1 LCYNRKMEN
10 QKQKG
15 EPPVSFRWTAAGL
28 LDAEKRFRRIQGY
41 QQLPLL
47 KAALER
53 EAYHQERKE
62 MVSD

>member
-1 LCYNRKMEN
+1 
-10 QKQKG
+10 
-15 EPPVSFRWTAAGL
+15 VSFRWTAAGL